1 MDSFDLDS
9 IAFTLDLFV
18 LFYPPSFIVDVVSFF
33 FFFFFFL
40 RNKLTAKHT
49 RTRLITPSH
58 QIQTHY
64 FTQSTTTK
72 KAKLL

>member
-18 LFYPPSFIVDVVSFF
+18 LFYPPSFIVDVVS
-33 FFFFFFL
+33 FFFFL

-72 KAKLL
+72 KA